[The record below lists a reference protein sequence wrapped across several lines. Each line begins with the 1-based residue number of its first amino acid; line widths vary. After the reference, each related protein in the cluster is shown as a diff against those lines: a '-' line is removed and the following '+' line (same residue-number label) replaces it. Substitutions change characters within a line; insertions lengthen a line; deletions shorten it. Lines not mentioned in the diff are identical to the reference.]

1 MEDIINQIKEFAM
14 VASLLSE
21 KQVKEI
27 GEDKLAE
34 YVTEGNEYQLE
45 HSKSENKRISRVEE
59 LESKAIVEGLTDD
72 EKKEY
77 KELREL

>member
-34 YVTEGNEYQLE
+34 YVAEGNKYQLE
-45 HSKSENKRISRVEE
+45 HSESENRRISRIEE
-59 LESKAIVEGLTDD
+59 LDAKAVIEGLTDD

-77 KELREL
+77 KELRGL